1 MVDFLST
8 FGSNIS
14 TLFVG
19 IISSVL
25 TVRFLG
31 VDGMGAYT
39 ILTSFSLLFVSLA
52 ELGIR
57 QSNIYY
63 IAKDYSN
70 LNKVLEA
77 NFFLWIISSVIGIG
91 AFLMIL
97 YLKKLVYADYLI
109 AVACLVIPLN
119 IANTFLNGVMVGID
133 KIAKNSKFNFY
144 NGLIR
149 LLSVIL
155 FIVFLELNVLGA
167 LLVLIVPVFTNLR
180 RKIIFIKNNNTIH
193 FHFNFD
199 IDIIKTLIGHGF
211 LYGLALFLMT
221 NQKKIPVYV
230 MSGIIPQDKIG
241 LYGVGLTFA
250 GLVYQIFTAVAPIIF
265 VKSAKSKDPKI
276 ASLNIQKLMR
286 VMFVFLLIGSLI
298 ISVVIEY
305 VLLIMYGSDFIESSN
320 ITRVMLIGII
330 FYNIFLVLN
339 MDMAGKG
346 KPWLAIYTLLPISLI
361 NLALNYLFIQ
371 KFGII
376 GAAVSTS
383 FSMGLASVLY
393 LYFYSREVKIS
404 VIQIIIPKKSD
415 WDFIKKIISKK

>member
-1 MVDFLST
+1 
-8 FGSNIS
+8 
-14 TLFVG
+14 
-19 IISSVL
+19 
-25 TVRFLG
+25 
-31 VDGMGAYT
+31 
-39 ILTSFSLLFVSLA
+39 
-52 ELGIR
+52 
-57 QSNIYY
+57 
-63 IAKDYSN
+63 
-70 LNKVLEA
+70 
-77 NFFLWIISSVIGIG
+77 
-91 AFLMIL
+91 
-97 YLKKLVYADYLI
+97 
-109 AVACLVIPLN
+109 
-119 IANTFLNGVMVGID
+119 
-133 KIAKNSKFNFY
+133 
-144 NGLIR
+144 
-149 LLSVIL
+149 
-155 FIVFLELNVLGA
+155 
-167 LLVLIVPVFTNLR
+167 
-180 RKIIFIKNNNTIH
+180 
-193 FHFNFD
+193 
-199 IDIIKTLIGHGF
+199 
-211 LYGLALFLMT
+211 
-221 NQKKIPVYV
+221 
-230 MSGIIPQDKIG
+230 DKIG

-320 ITRVMLIGII
+320 ITRVMLIGVI

-346 KPWLAIYTLLPISLI
+346 KPLLAIYTLLPISLI